1 MTQLQ
6 RVKVN
11 NTVESGAFP
20 ATLGTLALYASVKY
34 PYLGVNL
41 LITFKVVECGAFLR
55 NASVF

>member
-20 ATLGTLALYASVKY
+20 ATLGTLALYPSVKY

-41 LITFKVVECGAFLR
+41 LITFKVV
-55 NASVF
+55 

>member
-20 ATLGTLALYASVKY
+20 ATLGTLALYPSVKY

-41 LITFKVVECGAFLR
+41 LIAFKVVECGAFLR
-55 NASVF
+55 HASVF

>member
-20 ATLGTLALYASVKY
+20 ATLGTLVLYASVKY